1 MIKPL
6 NFDVTNFSLGDIFL
20 VRKRKQL
27 SYTFEITTVEQD
39 RGTLNAK
46 II

>member
-1 MIKPL
+1 MVKPK
-6 NFDVTNFSLGDIFL
+6 NFKIVNFQMNDIFF

-27 SYTFEITTVEQD
+27 SYTFEITTVEQN
-39 RGTLNAK
+39 RGVIKTK